1 MSMEKK
7 DVQYLIEELVE
18 EALLE
23 HRDELAQDYVT
34 HIEKNYPELH
44 DDLVKLAKF
53 SVASVRGGY
62 SPTKKVQQ
70 LSGLLKTDPDLDPR
84 TSGDTHGVRL
94 YIDHFVDDN
103 KLAGQAKRWYQSTL
117 DQMLKKYYT
126 VPRKKRERKF
136 KKYLQKK
143 LPEKQT
149 LPSPSESPQTESLKR
164 LIDQIISENFNFLL
178 ESVRKPFNMAIPEDI
193 KRLSQI
199 FAKAGHELYVVGGA
213 VRDAVLGKQPKD
225 YDVATDANPDRILEI
240 LSQYP
245 EIKTMEIGKAFG
257 VINII
262 TPEGNEYEIA
272 TFRED
277 IGKGR
282 RPDAVEF
289 TTIENDV
296 KRRDLTIN
304 ALFYD
309 INSQEIVDLVGGLED
324 LEKGVVRAV
333 GDPSERFD
341 EDRLRIL
348 RAIRFAARMGAGLE
362 ETTENAILANN
373 SLQGVSPERIRD
385 EFLKSINSAKSVRAL
400 HRLYDTFDLW
410 KQILP
415 GLSIN
420 TWYHETKNIP
430 VQLALLT
437 RDNSSK
443 LLSKKLN
450 ELKYSAV
457 ETRDIVFLNMFQ
469 GLSPENAYTL
479 KKLWKPTKLSPAD
492 LEEFAKLNGSPDMKL
507 VKAFIQYEP
516 SVSGQE
522 LMDQGFKGREIGQEL
537 ERRET
542 ELFTKLVK

>member
-1 MSMEKK
+1 MEKK

-18 EALLE
+18 QALLE
-23 HRDELAQDYVT
+23 HRDELAKDYVN
-34 HIEKNYPELH
+34 HIKKNYPELH
-44 DDLVKLAKF
+44 NDLVKLAKF
-53 SVASVRGGY
+53 SVASVRGGHP
-62 SPTKKVQQ
+62 PTEKVQQ
-70 LSGLLKTDPDLDPR
+70 LSALLKADPDLDPR
-84 TSGDTHGVRL
+84 TSADTHGVRL
-94 YIDHFVDDN
+94 YIDYLIDDN
-103 KLAGQAKRWYQSTL
+103 KLAGQSKRWYQSTL

-126 VPRKKRERKF
+126 IPRKKRERKF

-143 LPEKQT
+143 QSEKSKST
-149 LPSPSESPQTESLKR
+149 QTESLRR
-164 LIDQIISENFNFLL
+164 LIDEIITENFNFLS
-178 ESVRKPFNMAIPEDI
+178 ESVRKPFNMVIPDDI

-199 FAKAGHELYVVGGA
+199 FTKAGHELYVVGGA
-213 VRDAVLGKQPKD
+213 VRDAVLGKRPKD

-240 LSQYP
+240 LSQFP
-245 EIKTMEIGKAFG
+245 EIKTVETGKAFG

-262 TPEGNEYEIA
+262 TPKGNEYEIA
-272 TFRED
+272 TFRKD

-324 LEKGVVRAV
+324 LKKGVVRAV

-348 RAIRFAARMGAGLE
+348 RAIRFAARMGSGLE
-362 ETTENAILANN
+362 ETTEKAILANN

-385 EFLKSINSAKSVRAL
+385 EFLKSIISAKSVRAL
-400 HRLYDTFDLW
+400 YALYDTFDLW

-420 TWYHETKNIP
+420 KWYHETKNIP

-469 GLSPENAYTL
+469 ELSPENAYTL

-542 ELFTKLVK
+542 ELFIKLIK